1 MSRTTGKPIA
11 VSDLLAQRQGV
22 LHELRSGAS
31 TADRTLAA
39 LRRQLPAE
47 LAAQVWGASLRQG
60 TLTLLTGSAAWGT
73 RLRYQAPALSAG
85 LARELGAPI
94 ERVVVRVRSAS

>member
-1 MSRTTGKPIA
+1 MSRQTGKPIA
-11 VSDLLAQRQGV
+11 VSDLLAQRAGLLQ
-22 LHELRSGAS
+22 ELREGAGA
-31 TADRTLAA
+31 ADRTLAA

-47 LAAQVWGASLRQG
+47 LATRVWGASLRDG

-73 RLRYQAPALSAG
+73 RLRYQAPAFMEG

-94 ERVVVRVRSAS
+94 ERVIVRVRPSI